1 MKRKKTFTL
10 MEVII
15 SVVLLSVVMIT
26 LFQIKSNNIFMIS
39 KSEEKKRINE
49 NILMT
54 IDFDDIILNKNENFI
69 IESKYKY
76 ENNEIRREL
85 KDINVAIKD
94 EKIDSDTIESKHNS
108 IDYTTYYRTFSP
120 ENSTIKKRIYSFK
133 FEL

>member
-1 MKRKKTFTL
+1 MA
-10 MEVII
+10 
-15 SVVLLSVVMIT
+15 
-26 LFQIKSNNIFMIS
+26 
-39 KSEEKKRINE
+39 
-49 NILMT
+49 

-76 ENNEIRREL
+76 ENDEIRREL

-108 IDYTTYYRTFSP
+108 ISYTTYYRTFSP

>member
-54 IDFDDIILNKNENFI
+54 IDFDDIIPF
-69 IESKYKY
+69 
-76 ENNEIRREL
+76 
-85 KDINVAIKD
+85 
-94 EKIDSDTIESKHNS
+94 
-108 IDYTTYYRTFSP
+108 
-120 ENSTIKKRIYSFK
+120 KK
-133 FEL
+133 